1 MNVDQSVYTADEFE
15 RESRYLEKTVW
26 EALVIE
32 PDTDV
37 LFCGFGP
44 DGEHVA
50 RAIATGARVT
60 VIEHRVAAI
69 ARFSH
74 LGARVLRGSTSVIP
88 ATEDIFDLAVAFHY
102 LHEIDPLFHAQVLS
116 ELARVARRIAIV
128 EPAPPADALG
138 MRIVR
143 LYAQAKR
150 ELGQFEYYQSL
161 DYWKRLLRGVKAE
174 VSQHVFAFSKV
185 PPKDYLADTIDLL
198 LHTIAVE
205 EAPQSYIDELRTI
218 ARESDAQLLPPPRY
232 VLVGAAVGE
241 VPVPKFTV
249 REPISA
255 PPTLT
260 AMPPIAAASQSPAP
274 ASSPGHVAAQA
285 QQPRV
290 SVDAG
295 YEFPSLE
302 NPLADGGE
310 PAPQS
315 PWPKLEKLQAKRTG
329 PASGGTQT
337 PDAPFGAPFSAWQ
350 WEPPDDDTE
359 EPFGA
364 GGGTER

>member
-1 MNVDQSVYTADEFE
+1 MNLDQSVFTADEFE

-32 PDTDV
+32 PGTDV
-37 LFCGFGP
+37 LFCGYGS

-50 RAIATGARVT
+50 RAMASGARVT

-69 ARFSH
+69 ARFAH

-88 ATEDIFDLAVAFHY
+88 ASEDVFDLAVAFHY

-116 ELARVARRIAIV
+116 ELARVSRRVAVV

-138 MRIVR
+138 MRISR
-143 LYAQAKR
+143 LYSQAKR

-161 DYWKRLLRGVKAE
+161 DYWKRLLRSVKAE

-205 EAPQSYIDELRTI
+205 EAPQSYIDELRAI

-241 VPVPKFTV
+241 VPAPKFTL
-249 REPISA
+249 REPAQTPSA
-255 PPTLT
+255 GLG
-260 AMPPIAAASQSPAP
+260 AALL
-274 ASSPGHVAAQA
+274 AAQA
-285 QQPRV
+285 ATASQQPVVHGQPSQPPMPPV
-290 SVDAG
+290 SMEAG
-295 YEFPSLE
+295 YEFPGLE
-302 NPLADGGE
+302 SRTQPEME
-310 PAPQS
+310 PMPQS
-315 PWPKLEKLQAKRTG
+315 PWPKPQAPKNE
-329 PASGGTQT
+329 PAPAAASTQ
-337 PDAPFGAPFSAWQ
+337 DAPFGAPFSAWQ
-350 WEPPDDDTE
+350 WEPPDDEVE
-359 EPFGA
+359 EPFGT

>member
-1 MNVDQSVYTADEFE
+1 MNVDQPVYTADEFE

-32 PDTDV
+32 PGSSV
-37 LFCGFGP
+37 LFCGFGA

-50 RAIATGARVT
+50 RAIAAGARVT

-88 ATEDIFDLAVAFHY
+88 ATEDVFDLAVAFHY

-116 ELARVARRIAIV
+116 ELARVAQRIAIV
-128 EPAPPADALG
+128 EPAPPADPLG

-143 LYAQAKR
+143 LYSQAKR

-185 PPKDYLADTIDLL
+185 PPKEYLADTIDLL

-232 VLVGAAVGE
+232 VLIGAAVGE
-241 VPVPKFTV
+241 VPIPKFTV
-249 REPISA
+249 REPI
-255 PPTLT
+255 LT
-260 AMPPIAAASQSPAP
+260 SPVSVPIMPPVGPAAVPQRAFEPYPAE
-274 ASSPGHVAAQA
+274 AQA
-285 QQPRV
+285 
-290 SVDAG
+290 SHAGGADSG
-295 YEFPSLE
+295 YEFRTFKTHPPAEAETTPQEPSFK
-302 NPLADGGE
+302 PQE
-310 PAPQS
+310 PKAEPS
-315 PWPKLEKLQAKRTG
+315 PAL
-329 PASGGTQT
+329 T
-337 PDAPFGAPFSAWQ
+337 PSQEAPFGAPFSAWQ
-350 WEPPDDDTE
+350 WEPPDDETE
-359 EPFGA
+359 EPFGT